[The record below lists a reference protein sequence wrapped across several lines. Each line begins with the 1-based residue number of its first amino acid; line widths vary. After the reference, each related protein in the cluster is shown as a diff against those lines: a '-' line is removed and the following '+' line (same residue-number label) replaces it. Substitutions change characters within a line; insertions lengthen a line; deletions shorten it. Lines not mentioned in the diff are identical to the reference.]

1 MMKKFRSTTNHIM
14 AMCLVSVLLLALTG
28 CTKAGDSVNDFNTS
42 ESSSVQEST
51 SVESTEETSNI
62 STEDSTSL
70 DPDVESSAISEW
82 ESSEAVE
89 SQEVEPEINRDEIAK
104 EKVNRFLDE
113 YKIIMNDVN
122 TIEKNIMLDFISA
135 FSWAEWAWFEVE
147 HTAFMNLGD
156 VYSTD
161 GKANAG
167 SLEYAMCLYFYNH
180 INEIDNNFF
189 VSNWMK
195 SNTNDYEKMF
205 FGNSNSDDNWAD
217 EQNSIPFFS
226 ACLLAEY
233 LYQHDITLDTIP
245 KVVN

>member
-1 MMKKFRSTTNHIM
+1 MSKVLVGLSGGVDSAVAAYLLKQQGHDVTCAFMRNWDSM
-14 AMCLVSVLLLALTG
+14 ANDDFNGNPT
-28 CTKAGDSVNDFNTS
+28 VNDDICP
-42 ESSSVQEST
+42 QEKDYQDAMD
-51 SVESTEETSNI
+51 VAKKLDLPLNRVDFIEEYW
-62 STEDSTSL
+62 D
-70 DPDVESSAISEW
+70 DVF
-82 ESSEAVE
+82 
-89 SQEVEPEINRDEIAK
+89 K
-104 EKVNRFLDE
+104 TFLDE